1 METQRMSVLKEASI
15 ETIKRLPEEC
25 SVDDIMYEINFV
37 AQVFQGLEDARQGR
51 LITTEELLKRVDKW
65 AE

>member
-37 AQVFQGLEDARQGR
+37 AQVDFIYHPTVISGVFLYCFNG
-51 LITTEELLKRVDKW
+51 I
-65 AE
+65 